1 VSKPYPDFFLK
12 SFPHTRYYPKLR
24 LVTWHPR
31 GVLDDILADQIVE
44 FIEAEERDQEAPFNR
59 YTDLSG
65 ITNVNLTA
73 GHVFQIAKRRR
84 RASGPVKSAFWADK
98 VVTYALAFVYE
109 TLMAGEAIT
118 VRVFMER
125 EAAARWL
132 GVPVKILHHADEPS
146 QMATSRQIESH
157 TAH

>member
-1 VSKPYPDFFLK
+1 MSKTYPDFFLK

-31 GVLDDILADQIVE
+31 GVFDDILADQIVE
-44 FIEAEERDQEAPFNR
+44 FVEAEERDQKAPFNR
-59 YTDLSG
+59 YTDFSE
-65 ITNVNLTA
+65 ITHVNLTA
-73 GHVFQIAKRRR
+73 GHIFQVAERRR
-84 RASGPVKSAFWADK
+84 RASGQAKSAFWADN
-98 VVTYALAFVYE
+98 VVTYTLAYIYE

-132 GVPVKILHHADEPS
+132 GVPVEILHQAEQPS
-146 QMATSRQIESH
+146 QMPTARQSESH